1 MSKKSPEDA
10 FYDNLLLGLNSTLT
24 NVPRICNVTIE
35 KRSPCEKANIITWEQ
50 RHGVY
55 LPEDIKK
62 FYLST
67 DGFLLQWSY
76 QYAPNDIRRVGY
88 VHIPHL
94 VQITLLRENVEPV
107 FQSVTDSSTTTTSSN
122 TSVGSNLTNNKSNTT
137 INTHLAAPSSTS
149 SGISLNSCKDQWG
162 NPLPA
167 LGPKSKIFE
176 LNTVNEMAKV
186 CLIYESC
193 SSNNPKVFL
202 LELDS
207 FKWVFLADNFSE
219 YLRMAIAHLGLPYW
233 ELCFAS
239 CGLPSWTEQL
249 FLLLAPH
256 LLEENEPR
264 RSRLIKPA
272 PELPYNMVDP
282 LFALNQNLT
291 LAEEIT
297 LDSKS
302 SSSSCILQKFGWDYP
317 DLVSKPVLP

>member
-10 FYDNLLLGLNSTLT
+10 FYDNLLLGLNTTLS
-24 NVPRICNVTIE
+24 NVPRICNVTME
-35 KRSPCEKANIITWEQ
+35 KRTPCEKSSVMTWEQ

-55 LPEDIKK
+55 LPEDMKK

-67 DGFLLQWSY
+67 DGFLLHWSY

-88 VHIPHL
+88 IHFPHL
-94 VQITLLRENVEPV
+94 VQITLLRENVEPI
-107 FQSVTDSSTTTTSSN
+107 FQTNNDSSSTSN
-122 TSVGSNLTNNKSNTT
+122 TSVATNPNSSIISST
-137 INTHLAAPSSTS
+137 INTHLSAHSLNTATTS
-149 SGISLNSCKDQWG
+149 SSSSSVASLKDQWG
-162 NPLPA
+162 NPLP
-167 LGPKSKIFE
+167 LIGPKTKIFE
-176 LNTVNEMAKV
+176 LNTVNEVAKV
-186 CLIYESC
+186 CLIYDSS
-193 SSNNPKVFL
+193 SSNNPKIYL

-264 RSRLIKPA
+264 RARLINPA
-272 PELPYNMVDP
+272 PEHPYTIVDP
-282 LFALNQNLT
+282 NIFRVKVKSNASKTNLN
-291 LAEEIT
+291 AKHKYEG
-297 LDSKS
+297 K
-302 SSSSCILQKFGWDYP
+302 K
-317 DLVSKPVLP
+317 